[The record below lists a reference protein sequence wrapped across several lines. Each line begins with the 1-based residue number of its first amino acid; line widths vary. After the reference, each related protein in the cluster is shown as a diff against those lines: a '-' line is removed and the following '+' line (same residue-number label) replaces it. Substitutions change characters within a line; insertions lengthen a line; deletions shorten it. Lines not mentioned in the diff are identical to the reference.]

1 MKTEMKRAVYAV
13 LVSGLLGVL
22 VGPACGSGDMT
33 TPSCGAQVQCQTSLR
48 PRCATGAYAT
58 CDANN
63 VCIFP
68 RLNVGCECHEG
79 QLDACR
85 HTDGSA
91 CYDGSCGVR
100 RCIINSDTSSHWDFS
115 TCVMLAH

>member
-1 MKTEMKRAVYAV
+1 MKAAHIV
-13 LVSGLLGVL
+13 LGFLAITAPLVLG
-22 VGPACGSGDMT
+22 T
-33 TPSCGAQVQCQTSLR
+33 TPAASEVQCASQVQCQTSLR

-63 VCIFP
+63 VCILP

-85 HTDGSA
+85 HTGGSA